1 MLSPATHS
9 RAIVGAVDFLSNLR
23 LMARNVSTETLRHF
37 DRKRLLV
44 NQLEALKVNV
54 VLDVGANSGQFGTA
68 LRRAGYTGRIVSFEP
83 LSGPFAVLQRKAAA
97 DQLWDCRQC
106 ALGDA
111 DQTITIN
118 VAGNAGASSSVLPM
132 LKSHQDAFPPANYV
146 GTEQVPINRLDS
158 VAAEFLEPADV
169 LFLKIDVQGFER
181 QVLAGGMQTVNDR
194 CVGMQLELS
203 FIPLYQGDML
213 IHEAVGLVYS
223 LGFRLTGL
231 LPGFTDPR
239 NGRMLQA
246 DGIFF
251 RGDD

>member
-1 MLSPATHS
+1 M
-9 RAIVGAVDFLSNLR
+9 DFLRNAG
-23 LMARNVSTETLRHF
+23 LMARNVSTEMLRHF
-37 DRKRLLV
+37 ERKRLLV
-44 NQLEALKVNV
+44 NQFKAYGVNV
-54 VLDVGANSGQFGTA
+54 VIDVGANSGQFGSA
-68 LRRAGYTGRIVSFEP
+68 LRRAGFKSRIVSFEP
-83 LSGPFAVLQRKAAA
+83 LSGPFAQLARKSAS
-97 DQLWDCRQC
+97 DPLWECHQY

-111 DQTITIN
+111 DETITIN

-132 LKSHQDAFPPANYV
+132 LKSHQDAFPPANYI
-146 GTEQVPINRLDS
+146 GTEDVAIHRLDS
-158 VAAEFLEPADV
+158 VASEFLNPTDV
-169 LFLKIDVQGFER
+169 TFLKIDVQGFEK
-181 QVLAGGMQTVNDR
+181 QVIAGSKSTLNES

-203 FIPLYQGDML
+203 FIPLYEGDML
-213 IHEAVGLVYS
+213 IHEALELVYS

>member
-1 MLSPATHS
+1 MEFF
-9 RAIVGAVDFLSNLR
+9 RNVR
-23 LMARNVSTETLRHF
+23 LIARNVSMETLRHF
-37 DRKRLLV
+37 DRKRLLI

-54 VLDVGANSGQFGTA
+54 VIDVGANSGQFGTS
-68 LRRAGYTGRIVSFEP
+68 LRRAGYKGRIVSFEP
-83 LSGPFAVLQRKAAA
+83 LPEPFSQLQRKAAN
-97 DQLWDCRQC
+97 DPLWECRQC

-111 DQTITIN
+111 EQTITIN

-132 LKSHQDAFPPANYV
+132 LKSHQDAFPPANYI
-146 GTEQVPINRLDS
+146 GTEEVPIHRLDS
-158 VAAEFLEPADV
+158 LAPEFLKPDDV
-169 LFLKIDVQGFER
+169 MFLKIDVQGFEK
-181 QVLAGGMQTVNDR
+181 QVLAGAKQTVNDR

-203 FIPLYQGDML
+203 FLPLYQGDML
-213 IHEAVGLVYS
+213 IHESLERVYS
-223 LGFRLTGL
+223 LGFILTGL